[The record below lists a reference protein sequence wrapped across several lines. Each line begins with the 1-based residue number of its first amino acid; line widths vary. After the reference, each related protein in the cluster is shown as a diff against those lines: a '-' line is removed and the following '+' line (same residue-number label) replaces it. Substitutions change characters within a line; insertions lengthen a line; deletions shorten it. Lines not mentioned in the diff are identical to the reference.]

1 MLDTYRAIETPEGV
15 ELRLCVAG
23 PVVRS
28 LAWLI
33 DLLIRGGVYLAL
45 AAGLSLL
52 DKFGLGLM
60 LVTLFLIE
68 WFYPVWFEV
77 YRHGATPGK
86 RAMGLCV
93 THDDGT
99 PVGLSAS
106 MIRNLLRYVDFLP
119 FLYGF
124 GLVSMLLHADFK
136 RLGDIAAGTRV
147 VYRETKKNAAS
158 IPTVSAQPPPFSLD
172 MEAQRAV
179 IHFAERSNTLSPE
192 RMEELATI
200 VFPHNLKQPNRAV
213 HQLHATAS
221 WLMGK
226 KN

>member
-15 ELRLCVAG
+15 ALRLRVAG

-28 LAWLI
+28 LAWAI

-45 AAGLSLL
+45 AGTLSLL
-52 DKFGLGLM
+52 GKFGWGLLLM
-60 LVTLFLIE
+60 ALFLIE
-68 WFYPVWFEV
+68 WFYPVVFEV

-86 RAMGLCV
+86 RAMGLSV

-99 PVGLSAS
+99 PVGWSAS

-124 GLVSMLLHADFK
+124 GLASMLLHPDFK

-147 VYRETKKNAAS
+147 VYRETKTNAGT
-158 IPTVSAQPPPFSLD
+158 IPVVAPRPPRFSLGL
-172 MEAQRAV
+172 EEQRAV
-179 IHFAERSNTLSPE
+179 IHFAERANALSPE
-192 RMEELATI
+192 RMEELANI
-200 VFPHNLKQPNRAV
+200 VLPPTPNHSASGV
-213 HQLHATAS
+213 QELYATAS
-221 WLMGK
+221 WLMGR

>member
-15 ELRLCVAG
+15 ELRLRVAG

-28 LAWLI
+28 LAWAI
-33 DLLIRGGVYLAL
+33 DLLIRGGVYLVL
-45 AAGLSLL
+45 ASTLSLL
-52 DKFGLGLM
+52 GKFGWGLL
-60 LVTLFLIE
+60 LVALFLIE
-68 WFYPVWFEV
+68 WFYPVLFEV

-86 RAMGLCV
+86 RSMGLCV

-99 PVGLSAS
+99 PVGWSAS

-124 GLVSMLLHADFK
+124 GLVSMLLHPDFK

-147 VYRETKKNAAS
+147 VYREAKQNAVAL
-158 IPTVSAQPPPFSLD
+158 PAVEARPPRFSLGL
-172 MEAQRAV
+172 EEQRAV
-179 IHFAERSNTLSPE
+179 IHFAERANALSPE
-192 RMEELATI
+192 RMEELARIILPPT
-200 VFPHNLKQPNRAV
+200 PGHPASAV
-213 HQLHATAS
+213 QELHATAG